1 MAYEIFLMKGAN
13 GVLIPADPDSAE
25 KVAAMKTGK
34 GFKATITQYHNIKFH
49 QKMFCLAQVG
59 FDAWEPDAVEYKGIP
74 IQKNFERFREDLT
87 IMAGF
92 YTTHVNFRGE
102 IRFKADSWS
111 FGSMSPE
118 NKEKLYNAII
128 NVLLAKVLTQY
139 KDKTELDNVVNQIL
153 GFT

>member
-1 MAYEIFLMKGAN
+1 MAYEIILMKGAN

-34 GFKATITQYHNIKFH
+34 GFKATITQYHNLAFH
-49 QKMFCLAQVG
+49 RKMFALAQIG
-59 FDAWEPDAVEYKGIP
+59 FDAWEPPDTMYKGQA

-102 IRFKADSWS
+102 VRFKAMSWS

-118 NKEKLYNAII
+118 DKEKLYNSII
-128 NVLLAKVLTQY
+128 SVLLAKVLTQY
-139 KDKTELDNVVNQIL
+139 KDQEELENVVNQIL